1 MCRLFTLVLIPDFVG
16 PGASVYQQKFKQFHQ
31 KVRQKVLLLVVA

>member
-1 MCRLFTLVLIPDFVG
+1 MSWLFTLVLISDFAG
-16 PGASVYQQKFKQFHQ
+16 PGASIYQQKFKQFHQ